1 MDERISLEVSLAT
14 ERIVAAIRQRLHGR
28 ERPLLV
34 ALDGGS
40 GAGKSTLA
48 AIIAREVAATVIGA
62 DDFFAAERTPAEWD
76 ALTPAER
83 AAGAI
88 DWQRMRHEV
97 IEHPP
102 AGNLAVQ

>member
-28 ERPLLV
+28 SRPLLV

-48 AIIAREVAATVIGA
+48 AIIAR
-62 DDFFAAERTPAEWD
+62 
-76 ALTPAER
+76 
-83 AAGAI
+83 
-88 DWQRMRHEV
+88 
-97 IEHPP
+97 
-102 AGNLAVQ
+102 

>member
-76 ALTPAER
+76 ASRLRRER
-83 AAGAI
+83 QELSIGSGCGE
-88 DWQRMRHEV
+88 RR
-97 IEHPP
+97 
-102 AGNLAVQ
+102 